1 MRRAP
6 KKREQQQIGVP
17 EVIRVQITMAD
28 RRVLTTWSPMEVH
41 AVIRYEWARGTN
53 VSVIHERLQ
62 TVYGEEVNAEV
73 EQAVRK
79 FLASQVTEFYHSG
92 FFKLI
97 ARCDK
102 CLNVGGD

>member
-1 MRRAP
+1 
-6 KKREQQQIGVP
+6 
-17 EVIRVQITMAD
+17 MAD

-41 AVIRYEWARGTN
+41 AVIRYEWARGTS

-73 EQAVRK
+73 EQAVRQ
-79 FLASQVTEFYHSG
+79 FLASQGTEFYQSG

-97 ARCDK
+97 ARYDK
-102 CLNVGGD
+102 CLNVGGDYVEK